1 MFTLCHLEQRQIYGK
16 YSVGRIKKV
25 NGSVIRVRNGFLQNI
40 KIKYGPHKHVRNG
53 ILSIG

>member
-25 NGSVIRVRNGFLQNI
+25 NGSVIRVRNGFLQ
-40 KIKYGPHKHVRNG
+40 
-53 ILSIG
+53 